1 LRNWLVFGKN
11 NKAYYFEEELKMKI
25 KFLKYQACGNNF
37 VIIDKEFSKKIL
49 FEKRGKLAKFLCDR
63 HFGIGA
69 DDILYLDSSSNA
81 DIRLKIFEAQGP
93 EADMCGNGIRCVAAY
108 LCEKLNKNDLIIK
121 TNDGT
126 KHIKKIGAKYQ
137 VNMGRLRVKMKD
149 MKKYFISKF
158 PDDERLLNKTI
169 DFPEIGEIK
178 VSIVNSSEPHCVIFV
193 KDVDKEDINKYGK
206 NISENKQLFPYGI
219 NTNLMEV
226 IGSDLLKIRTYER
239 GVFYETLAC
248 GTGATAS
255 AAVASILGKIK
266 GNQIEVDVKGGKIEI
281 EITEDA
287 LYMTGPALKV
297 FEGVI
302 NIKI

>member
-1 LRNWLVFGKN
+1 
-11 NKAYYFEEELKMKI
+11 MKI

-37 VIIDKEFSKKIL
+37 IIIDTKFAKGIPN
-49 FEKRGKLAKFLCDR
+49 EKRGELAKFLCDR

-69 DDILYLDSSSNA
+69 DDVLYLDPYSNG
-81 DIRLKIFEAQGP
+81 DTRLKIFEAQGP

-108 LCEKLNKNDLIIK
+108 LCEKLNKNDLIIE
-121 TNDGT
+121 TNDG
-126 KHIKKIGAKYQ
+126 IKNIQKIGSKYQ

-158 PDDERLLNKTI
+158 SDDERLLNKTI
-169 DFPEIGEIK
+169 DFPEIGEID

-193 KDVDKEDINKYGK
+193 NSVDKEDINKFGK
-206 NISENKQLFPYGI
+206 NITENKKLFPHGI
-219 NTNLMEV
+219 NINLVEV
-226 IGSDLLKIRTYER
+226 IGRNILKVRTYER

-266 GNQIEVDVKGGKIEI
+266 GNKIEVDVKGGKIEI

>member
-1 LRNWLVFGKN
+1 LRNWLIFGKN
-11 NKAYYFEEELKMKI
+11 NKAYYFGGLKMKI

-37 VIIDKEFSKKIL
+37 IIIDTKFAKGIPNK
-49 FEKRGKLAKFLCDR
+49 KRGELAKFLCDR

-69 DDILYLDSSSNA
+69 DDVLYLDPYSNG
-81 DIRLKIFEAQGP
+81 DTRLKIFEAQGP

-108 LCEKLNKNDLIIK
+108 LCEKLNKNDLIIE
-121 TNDGT
+121 TNDG
-126 KHIKKIGAKYQ
+126 IKNIQKIGSKYQ

-158 PDDERLLNKTI
+158 SDDERLLNKTI
-169 DFPEIGEIK
+169 DFPEIGEID

-193 KDVDKEDINKYGK
+193 DSVDKEDINKFGK
-206 NISENKQLFPYGI
+206 NITENKKLFPYGI
-219 NTNLMEV
+219 NVNLVEV
-226 IGSDLLKIRTYER
+226 IGRNILKIRTYER

-287 LYMTGPALKV
+287 LYMSGPALKV

>member
-1 LRNWLVFGKN
+1 
-11 NKAYYFEEELKMKI
+11 MKI
-25 KFLKYQACGNNF
+25 KFLKYQACGNDF
-37 VIIDKEFSKKIL
+37 VIIDKKFSKKIL
-49 FEKRGKLAKFLCDR
+49 FEKRGKFAKFLCDR

-81 DIRLKIFEAQGP
+81 DIRLKIFEAQGS

-108 LCEKLNKNDLIIK
+108 LCEKLNKDALIIE
-121 TNDGT
+121 TNDGI
-126 KHIKKIGAKYQ
+126 KHIQKIGSKYQ
-137 VNMGRLRVKMKD
+137 VNMGGLRVKMKD

-158 PDDERLLNKTI
+158 SDDERLLNKTI
-169 DFPEIGEIK
+169 DFPEIGEID
-178 VSIVNSSEPHCVIFV
+178 VSIVNSSEPHGVIFV
-193 KDVDKEDINKYGK
+193 DSVDKEDINKFGK
-206 NISENKQLFPYGI
+206 NITENKKLFPHGI
-219 NTNLMEV
+219 NINLVEV
-226 IGSDLLKIRTYER
+226 IGRNILKIRTYER

>member
-1 LRNWLVFGKN
+1 MR
-11 NKAYYFEEELKMKI
+11 I
-25 KFLKYQACGNNF
+25 KFLKYQACGNDF
-37 VIIDKEFSKKIL
+37 VIIDTEFSKEIP

-93 EADMCGNGIRCVAAY
+93 EADMCGNGIRCVTAY
-108 LCEKLNKNDLIIK
+108 LCEKLNKNDLIIE
-121 TNDGT
+121 TNDGI
-126 KHIKKIGAKYQ
+126 KHIQKIGSKYQ
-137 VNMGRLRVKMKD
+137 VNMGKLRTKMRD
-149 MKKYFISKF
+149 MEKYFISKF
-158 PDDERLLNKTI
+158 PGDELLLNKTI
-169 DFPEIGEIK
+169 NFSEIGEIN

-193 KDVDKEDINKYGK
+193 DSVDKEDINKFGK
-206 NISENKQLFPYGI
+206 NITENKKLFPYGI
-219 NTNLMEV
+219 NTNLVEV

-266 GNQIEVDVKGGKIEI
+266 GNHIEVEVKGGKIEI

-287 LYMTGPALKV
+287 LYMTGPAMKV

>member
-1 LRNWLVFGKN
+1 LRNWLIFGKN
-11 NKAYYFEEELKMKI
+11 NKAYYFGGLKMKI
-25 KFLKYQACGNNF
+25 KFLKYQ
-37 VIIDKEFSKKIL
+37 
-49 FEKRGKLAKFLCDR
+49 AKFLCDR

-69 DDILYLDSSSNA
+69 DDVLYLDPYSNG
-81 DIRLKIFEAQGP
+81 DTRLKIFEAQGP

-108 LCEKLNKNDLIIK
+108 LCEKLNKNDLIIE
-121 TNDGT
+121 TNDG
-126 KHIKKIGAKYQ
+126 IKNIQKIGSKYQ

-158 PDDERLLNKTI
+158 SDDERLLNKTI
-169 DFPEIGEIK
+169 DFPEIGEID

-193 KDVDKEDINKYGK
+193 DSVDKEDINKFGK
-206 NISENKQLFPYGI
+206 NITENKKLFPYGI
-219 NTNLMEV
+219 NVNLVEV
-226 IGSDLLKIRTYER
+226 IGRNILKIRTYER

-287 LYMTGPALKV
+287 LYMSGPALKV

>member
-1 LRNWLVFGKN
+1 
-11 NKAYYFEEELKMKI
+11 MKI

-37 VIIDKEFSKKIL
+37 IIIDTKFAKGIPNK
-49 FEKRGKLAKFLCDR
+49 KRGELAKFLCDR

-69 DDILYLDSSSNA
+69 DDVLYLDPYSNG
-81 DIRLKIFEAQGP
+81 DTRLKIFEAQGP

-108 LCEKLNKNDLIIK
+108 LCEKLNKNDLIIE
-121 TNDGT
+121 TNDG
-126 KHIKKIGAKYQ
+126 IKNIQKIGSKYQ

-158 PDDERLLNKTI
+158 SDDERLLNKTI
-169 DFPEIGEIK
+169 DFPEIGEID

-193 KDVDKEDINKYGK
+193 DSVDKEDINKFGK
-206 NISENKQLFPYGI
+206 NITENKKLFPYGI
-219 NTNLMEV
+219 NVNLVEV
-226 IGSDLLKIRTYER
+226 IGRNILKIRTYER

-287 LYMTGPALKV
+287 LYMSGPALKV

>member
-1 LRNWLVFGKN
+1 
-11 NKAYYFEEELKMKI
+11 MKI
-25 KFLKYQACGNNF
+25 KFLKYQACGNDF
-37 VIIDKEFSKKIL
+37 VIIGTEFSKEIP

-69 DDILYLDSSSNA
+69 DDIMYLDPSSNA
-81 DIRLKIFEAQGP
+81 DTRLKIFEAQGP

-108 LCEKLNKNDLIIK
+108 LCEKLNKNDLIIE
-121 TNDGT
+121 TNDGI
-126 KHIKKIGAKYQ
+126 KHIQKIGSKYQ
-137 VNMGRLRVKMKD
+137 VNMGKLRTKMRD
-149 MKKYFISKF
+149 MEKYFISKF
-158 PDDERLLNKTI
+158 PGDELLLDKTI
-169 DFPEIGEIK
+169 NFSEIGEIN
-178 VSIVNSSEPHCVIFV
+178 VSIVNSGEPHIVIFV
-193 KDVDKEDINKYGK
+193 EDVDKEDINKFGK
-206 NISENKQLFPYGI
+206 NISKNKKFFPYGI
-219 NTNLMEV
+219 NVNLVEV
-226 IGSDLLKIRTYER
+226 IGRNILKIRTYER

-266 GNQIEVDVKGGKIEI
+266 GNQIEVMVKGGKIEI

>member
-1 LRNWLVFGKN
+1 
-11 NKAYYFEEELKMKI
+11 MKI
-25 KFLKYQACGNNF
+25 KFLKYQACGNDF
-37 VIIDKEFSKKIL
+37 VIIGTEFSKEIP

-69 DDILYLDSSSNA
+69 DDIMYLDPSSNA
-81 DIRLKIFEAQGP
+81 DTRLKIFEAQGP

-108 LCEKLNKNDLIIK
+108 LCEKLNKNDLIIE
-121 TNDGT
+121 TNDGI
-126 KHIKKIGAKYQ
+126 KHIQKIGSKYQ
-137 VNMGRLRVKMKD
+137 VNMGKLRTKMRD
-149 MKKYFISKF
+149 MEKYFISKF
-158 PDDERLLNKTI
+158 PGDELLLDKTI
-169 DFPEIGEIK
+169 NFSEIGEIN
-178 VSIVNSSEPHCVIFV
+178 VSIVNSGEPHIVIFV
-193 KDVDKEDINKYGK
+193 EDVDKEDINKFGK
-206 NISENKQLFPYGI
+206 NISKNKKFFPYGI
-219 NTNLMEV
+219 NVNLVEV
-226 IGSDLLKIRTYER
+226 IGRNILKIRTYER

-266 GNQIEVDVKGGKIEI
+266 GNQIEVMVKGGKIEI

-297 FEGVI
+297 FEGVL

>member
-1 LRNWLVFGKN
+1 
-11 NKAYYFEEELKMKI
+11 MKI

-37 VIIDKEFSKKIL
+37 IIIDTKFAKGIPN
-49 FEKRGKLAKFLCDR
+49 EKRGKLAKFLCDR

-69 DDILYLDSSSNA
+69 DDVLYLDPSSNA
-81 DIRLKIFEAQGP
+81 DTRLKIFEAQGP

-108 LCEKLNKNDLIIK
+108 LCEKLNKTNLFIE
-121 TNDGT
+121 TNDGI

-158 PDDERLLNKTI
+158 SDEERLLNKTI
-169 DFPEIGEIK
+169 DFPEIGEID

-193 KDVDKEDINKYGK
+193 DSVDKEDINKFGK
-206 NISENKQLFPYGI
+206 NITENKKLFPYGI
-219 NTNLMEV
+219 NVNLVEV
-226 IGSDLLKIRTYER
+226 IGRDLLKIRTYER

-266 GNQIEVDVKGGKIEI
+266 GNQIEVIVRGGKIEI
-281 EITEDA
+281 EITKND
-287 LYMTGPALKV
+287 LYMSGPAMKV
-297 FEGVI
+297 FGGVI
-302 NIKI
+302 NTKI

>member
-1 LRNWLVFGKN
+1 
-11 NKAYYFEEELKMKI
+11 MKI

-37 VIIDKEFSKKIL
+37 IIIDTKFAKGIPNK
-49 FEKRGKLAKFLCDR
+49 KRGELAKFLCDR

-69 DDILYLDSSSNA
+69 DDVLYLDPYSNG
-81 DIRLKIFEAQGP
+81 DTRLKIFEAQGP

-108 LCEKLNKNDLIIK
+108 LCEKLNKNDLIIE
-121 TNDGT
+121 TNDG
-126 KHIKKIGAKYQ
+126 IKNIQKIGSKYQ

-158 PDDERLLNKTI
+158 SDDERLLNKTI
-169 DFPEIGEIK
+169 DFPEIGEID

-193 KDVDKEDINKYGK
+193 DSVDKEDINKFGK
-206 NISENKQLFPYGI
+206 NITENKKLFPYGI
-219 NTNLMEV
+219 NVNLVEV
-226 IGSDLLKIRTYER
+226 IGRNILKIRTYER

-281 EITEDA
+281 EITEGA
-287 LYMTGPALKV
+287 LYMSGPALKV

>member
-1 LRNWLVFGKN
+1 
-11 NKAYYFEEELKMKI
+11 MKI
-25 KFLKYQACGNNF
+25 KFLKYQACGNDF
-37 VIIDKEFSKKIL
+37 VIIGTEFSKEIP

-69 DDILYLDSSSNA
+69 DDIMYLDPSSNA
-81 DIRLKIFEAQGP
+81 DTRLKIFEAQGP

-108 LCEKLNKNDLIIK
+108 LCEKLNKNDLIIE
-121 TNDGT
+121 TNDGI
-126 KHIKKIGAKYQ
+126 KHIQKIGSKYQ
-137 VNMGRLRVKMKD
+137 VNMGKLRTKMRD
-149 MKKYFISKF
+149 MEKYFISKF
-158 PDDERLLNKTI
+158 PGDELLLDKTI
-169 DFPEIGEIK
+169 NFSEIGEIN
-178 VSIVNSSEPHCVIFV
+178 VSIVNSGEPHIVIFV
-193 KDVDKEDINKYGK
+193 EDVDKEDINKFGK
-206 NISENKQLFPYGI
+206 NISKNKKFFPYGI
-219 NTNLMEV
+219 NVNLVEV
-226 IGSDLLKIRTYER
+226 IGRNILKIRTYER

-266 GNQIEVDVKGGKIEI
+266 GNQIEVMVKGGKIEI

-302 NIKI
+302 NIEI

>member
-1 LRNWLVFGKN
+1 
-11 NKAYYFEEELKMKI
+11 MKI
-25 KFLKYQACGNNF
+25 KFLKYQACGNDF
-37 VIIDKEFSKKIL
+37 VIIGTEFSKEIP

-69 DDILYLDSSSNA
+69 DDIMYLDPSSNA
-81 DIRLKIFEAQGP
+81 DTRLKIFEAQGP

-108 LCEKLNKNDLIIK
+108 LCEKLNKNDLIIE
-121 TNDGT
+121 TNDGI
-126 KHIKKIGAKYQ
+126 KHIQKIGSKYQ
-137 VNMGRLRVKMKD
+137 VNMGKLRTKMRD
-149 MKKYFISKF
+149 MEKYFISKF
-158 PDDERLLNKTI
+158 PGDELLLDKTI
-169 DFPEIGEIK
+169 NFSEIGEIN
-178 VSIVNSSEPHCVIFV
+178 VSIVNSGEPHIVIFV
-193 KDVDKEDINKYGK
+193 EDVDKEDINKFGK
-206 NISENKQLFPYGI
+206 NISKNKKFFPYGI
-219 NTNLMEV
+219 NVNLVEV

-266 GNQIEVDVKGGKIEI
+266 GNQIEVMVKGGKIEI

-302 NIKI
+302 NIEI